1 MTSARVFWII
11 IRGVKIY
18 FVARTC
24 KHFILGGFM
33 NTYQVEY
40 QRKLTTAQE
49 AVSKIRSGDTVI
61 HGVTV
66 AEPPALLKAVA
77 ERARLDDIHDL
88 AIYSF
93 NPQKHAADTYLASK
107 VQHNIHAKSWFL
119 GPSARKLASVG
130 LVQFIP
136 SYLHQV
142 PKFIRKYMKVDVC
155 ITTVSPMDKAG
166 YFSFGT
172 ANDLTSTA
180 ARHAKLLILEVNENM
195 PRVFGDS
202 LIHISQ
208 VDCVV
213 ENHTRL
219 MQLPPPPP
227 REQDATI
234 GKFVAGIIG
243 DNAVLQLG
251 IGTLPNA
258 ICPFLTQ
265 HNDLGIHSELFG
277 PGMKDL
283 IINGNITGRTKT
295 LHPGKHVFAVSYGT
309 DDTFEFMNDNP
320 AMESYPADYVMDPAI
335 IAKNDNMVAV
345 NSIIEVDLT
354 GQCNA
359 ESLSGQEYSGT
370 GGQLDFVRGAYA
382 AKNGL
387 SVMTTYAT
395 AKKDTLSCIVP
406 RLGKDVVVT
415 TPRMD
420 VHYICTEYGIVNIK
434 NKSVGERAEAII
446 SIAHPKFRDELRYEA
461 EKMRLF

>member
-1 MTSARVFWII
+1 MN
-11 IRGVKIY
+11 IY
-18 FVARTC
+18 QA
-24 KHFILGGFM
+24 
-33 NTYQVEY
+33 EY
-40 QRKLTTAQE
+40 ENKLTTAE
-49 AVSKIRSGDTVI
+49 NAVSRIRNGDTVI
-61 HGVTV
+61 HGVTL
-66 AEPPALLKAVA
+66 AEPPALLKAIA
-77 ERARLDDIHDL
+77 ERARVDDVHDL
-88 AIYSF
+88 KIYSF
-93 NPQKHAADTYLASK
+93 NPQKHAADTYLAAK

-119 GPSARKLASVG
+119 GPSARKLAAVG

-142 PKFIRKYMKVDVC
+142 PKFIREDMEVDVC
-155 ITTVSPMDKAG
+155 VTTVSPMDKAG

-180 ARHAKLLILEVNENM
+180 AREAKILILEVNENM

-202 LIHISQ
+202 LVHISE

-219 MQLPPPPP
+219 MQLPAPAPK
-227 REQDATI
+227 EFDAAI
-234 GKFVAGIIG
+234 GKAVAGIIK

-258 ICPFLTQ
+258 ICPYLTE

-277 PGMKDL
+277 PGMKEL
-283 IINGNITGRTKT
+283 ILNGNITGRTKS
-295 LHPGKHVFAVSYGT
+295 LHRHKHVFAVSYGT

-320 AMESYPADYVMDPAI
+320 AMESYPADYVMNPCVV
-335 IAKNDNMVAV
+335 AKNDNMVAV
-345 NSIIEVDLT
+345 NSVIEVDLT

-359 ESLSGQEYSGT
+359 EHMAGHEFSGT

-382 AKNGL
+382 AKNGV

-395 AKKDTLSCIVP
+395 AKNDTISRIVP
-406 RLGKDVVVT
+406 RLGRDAAVT
-415 TPRMD
+415 TPRTD
-420 VHYICTEYGIVNIK
+420 VHYLCTEYGIVNIK

-446 SIAHPKFRDELRYEA
+446 SIAHPDFRDELRREA